1 MGLWRRLGS
10 RHWAVV
16 AHCLFVCL
24 CATIGRRR
32 IEGACLSSSTRHGK
46 RAPPRVPPE
55 YPRST
60 HRAPLATSAPE
71 PLVVDCSF
79 VCVFVR
85 LVVCFSVRFV
95 CLFVY
100 RFGLFF
106 LCFVSLLVCVCVCVC
121 VFVFVCVC
129 VCLFPCA
136 GVVTASTSSL
146 STKSSRSIS
155 RPSTRCVC
163 VHVRAWVVRVF
174 CSRLCA
180 PIVAVEVC
188 GGAYKCTNG
197 FTDSHLRRFPL
208 RPFPLRLL
216 PLCAMRLPG
225 GDRKGRRGR
234 VQVATPSSFGRH
246 FILFVCLVAPFP
258 TRVCSFPCSSA
269 AAYGHTWP

>member
-1 MGLWRRLGS
+1 MGLWRGLGS

-16 AHCLFVCL
+16 GYCLFVCL
-24 CATIGRRR
+24 FVRNDRSSTDRRAR
-32 IEGACLSSSTRHGK
+32 LSSSTRHGK
-46 RAPPRVPPE
+46 RAPLECPQSTPGVPIEHPWQHLR
-55 YPRST
+55 RSL
-60 HRAPLATSAPE
+60 RLLIGASSVRLC
-71 PLVVDCSF
+71 VCSF
-79 VCVFVR
+79 GCVFLCGV
-85 LVVCFSVRFV
+85 LV
-95 CLFVY
+95 CLSIDLVSF
-100 RFGLFF
+100 FFALF
-106 LCFVSLLVCVCVCVC
+106 LCLCVCE
-121 VFVFVCVC
+121 CVC

-155 RPSTRCVC
+155 QPPTRCVC

-246 FILFVCLVAPFP
+246 CILFVCLVAPFP

-269 AAYGHTWP
+269 AAYGRTWP